1 MKVPLLLLFL
11 CLGLALGAG
20 QLKCDCHS
28 KTNTVSFRWKN
39 VVMSGSKQS
48 LVGVWQL
55 TPDLVDAIRSTPDGL
70 EVYTNYAVD
79 YAVVTDVDGKLETSI
94 SSDVSLQ
101 DGYSTYCILQESNM
115 QYPTVLERMSPQ
127 CSFASRPNP
136 NPSAKTTSFA
146 TIGVIAGLLIFVL
159 ILVLLRQRLQK
170 LKEQERNLQT
180 LRASMTNNTVEMQ
193 PMATHQVVELE
204 NNNVQIFPVHPMM
217 QTYQPV
223 PQQDPL
229 GTLAPVYSSTYVQ
242 PGIQ

>member
-1 MKVPLLLLFL
+1 MLLLLL
-11 CLGLALGAG
+11 CLGLAVGSG
-20 QLKCDCHS
+20 QLKCECHP
-28 KTNTVSFRWKN
+28 KTNRVSFRWKN
-39 VVMSGSKQS
+39 VDLSGSNQAV
-48 LVGVWQL
+48 VGVWQL
-55 TPDLVDAIRSTPDGL
+55 TSNYVQSIQSTVGGL
-70 EVYTNYAVD
+70 NLYSNYAVEQR
-79 YAVVTDVDGKLETSI
+79 AITDTGGNIEVPI

-101 DGYSTYCILQESNM
+101 DGFRTYCILQESNSV
-115 QYPTVLERMSPQ
+115 YPTQIERMSPQ
-127 CSFASRPNP
+127 CELSSKPT
-136 NPSAKTTSFA
+136 NPSTTKTTSFA
-146 TIGVIAGLLIFVL
+146 TIGVIAGLLVFVL

-223 PQQDPL
+223 PQDPL
-229 GTLAPVYSSTYVQ
+229 GTLAPVYTSTYVQ